1 MTLLSMPLGD
11 PGEGGLETAPC
22 KGCGLRHGGRGA
34 WPRVGTFVAVSACKA
49 FRDGKLMRLPP
60 RTLADRTSRSHG
72 PPSQSHHHSS
82 ESVVPEMDLDL
93 CPVDNHVL
101 INI

>member
-1 MTLLSMPLGD
+1 MVLKLHLARVQPQDLKTL
-11 PGEGGLETAPC
+11 GEG
-22 KGCGLRHGGRGA
+22 
-34 WPRVGTFVAVSACKA
+34 VDTFVAVSACKA

-93 CPVDNHVL
+93 CTVY
-101 INI
+101 NI